1 MSRGT
6 RSRRPTSQE
15 AAQDTPSTVEVEG
28 QKFFSLSR
36 DHSVGRSQHAYV
48 FSHAWHALPRVS
60 AVWTAR
66 PGPGAAQPTGQA
78 TPPARADGAGGRRGP
93 SRGGVSCTAH
103 LPPEPSC
110 SVQTRRRQDKALLP
124 GRLGRSTGE
133 AQGLGTPPSGGR
145 SLVNAHRSVL
155 KENVGNIRKG

>member
-1 MSRGT
+1 MPPLTPLGTKGQGRVSRGT

-66 PGPGAAQPTGQA
+66 PGPAQHSPPAGLRRLLGQTGRAAGADLPGAAF
-78 TPPARADGAGGRRGP
+78 PAPHTCRLSPAAP
-93 SRGGVSCTAH
+93 SRPVGVRTRLCSPAVSGGARGK
-103 LPPEPSC
+103 P
-110 SVQTRRRQDKALLP
+110 RAW
-124 GRLGRSTGE
+124 GRLRAVAG
-133 AQGLGTPPSGGR
+133 
-145 SLVNAHRSVL
+145 V
-155 KENVGNIRKG
+155 

>member
-66 PGPGAAQPTGQA
+66 PGPGAAQPASRA
-78 TPPARADGAGGRRGP
+78 TPPARADGAGG
-93 SRGGVSCTAH
+93 VSFTAH

-110 SVQTRRRQDKALLP
+110 SVQTRRRQDEALLP

-133 AQGLGTPPSGGR
+133 AQGLGTPPSDGR
-145 SLVNAHRSVL
+145 SLVNARRSVL

>member
-1 MSRGT
+1 MPPLTTLGTKGQGRVSRGT

-66 PGPGAAQPTGQA
+66 PGPGAAQPARGLRRLLGQTGRA
-78 TPPARADGAGGRRGP
+78 AFPAPHTCRLSPAAP
-93 SRGGVSCTAH
+93 SRPVGVRTR
-103 LPPEPSC
+103 LC
-110 SVQTRRRQDKALLP
+110 SPAV
-124 GRLGRSTGE
+124 
-133 AQGLGTPPSGGR
+133 SGGAR
-145 SLVNAHRSVL
+145 GKPRA
-155 KENVGNIRKG
+155 